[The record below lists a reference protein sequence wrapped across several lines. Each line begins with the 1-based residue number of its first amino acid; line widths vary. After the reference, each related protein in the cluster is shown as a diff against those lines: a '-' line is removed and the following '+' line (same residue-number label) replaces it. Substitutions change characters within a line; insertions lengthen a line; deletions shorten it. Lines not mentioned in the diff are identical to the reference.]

1 MGEYVV
7 AGILMSGPSGSARR
21 VAFFLSGPA
30 RSVPAGLGMGS
41 TWWAVARPAAPC
53 SGVRTDRSSL
63 QRVAHLSGWH
73 TIWRDGNFVDSP
85 RVAIAGPLDSLRTA
99 PVTDPTT
106 STRAGYVTLVG
117 RPNAGKSTL
126 MNALIGEHL
135 SIVTPKAQTTW
146 QRVTGILTTETAQ
159 FVFLDTPGLLEA
171 RDLLQK
177 SMLGAALSAL
187 AEADVVL
194 VVIDARYPPS
204 ESDHRRLLDAM
215 SDIRAPMHVALNKMD
230 AAEEQAVDAWR
241 MWVAGHWP
249 SAQRHEI
256 SAANGDGLD
265 GLAKA
270 LDASLPESPFLY
282 PEDEIA
288 SQPVRFFVE
297 ELVRETVFELYHEEI
312 PYSVVCRVGEFR
324 EHQDPVY
331 IQVDVHVERKSQ
343 KGILIGKGGTAIRE
357 LGANARQKIEH
368 FIGRPVYLD
377 LWVKPLMG
385 WRMDRKTLGALGY
398 LVPDVEEDGCRK
410 AGPGG
415 RAELGGESPPRW
427 LVVCSCT

>member
-1 MGEYVV
+1 MTD
-7 AGILMSGPSGSARR
+7 
-21 VAFFLSGPA
+21 
-30 RSVPAGLGMGS
+30 S
-41 TWWAVARPAAPC
+41 T
-53 SGVRTDRSSL
+53 T
-63 QRVAHLSGWH
+63 
-73 TIWRDGNFVDSP
+73 
-85 RVAIAGPLDSLRTA
+85 
-99 PVTDPTT
+99 PTH
-106 STRAGYVTLVG
+106 AGYVTLVG

-146 QRVTGILTTETAQ
+146 QRVTGILTTPAAQ

-177 SMLGAALSAL
+177 AMLGAALTAL

-204 ESDHRRLLDAM
+204 ESDARRLLDAM
-215 SDIRAPMHVALNKMD
+215 SDVRSPLHVALNKMD
-230 AAEEQAVDAWR
+230 VAEDAAVEAWR
-241 MWVAGHWP
+241 LWVAGHWP
-249 SAQRHEI
+249 SAHTHDI
-256 SAANGDGLD
+256 SAEEGEGLD
-265 GLAKA
+265 ELTEALATA
-270 LDASLPESPFLY
+270 LPESPYLY

-357 LGANARQKIEH
+357 LGGNARRKIEH

-377 LWVKPLMG
+377 LWVKPLKG
-385 WRMDRKTLGALGY
+385 WRKDRRTLGVLGY
-398 LVPDVEEDGCRK
+398 QVPDEEEDG
-410 AGPGG
+410 
-415 RAELGGESPPRW
+415 
-427 LVVCSCT
+427 